1 MHSIE
6 EKINNL
12 KIVSHP
18 VIGENL
24 AILRDKNSDSKD
36 FRTAANKIAQI
47 LFYEATKT
55 LPTVEKTIETPLE
68 KTKQTVIDNTAE
80 IIVAPILRAGLAFE
94 DCAAELLPMAK
105 ICHIGM
111 YRNEETLK
119 PVWYYNK
126 LPQKLKNPQKTF
138 VFITDPMLATGGS
151 LLDTIK
157 LFADKNIPQN
167 QIKAVCLIGAPEGV
181 NKVHAHF
188 PDVEI
193 TLGAL
198 DRTLND
204 KGYILPGLGDAG
216 DRLFNTL

>member
-1 MHSIE
+1 MHGTQ

-12 KIVSHP
+12 KIVNHP

-24 AILRDKNSDSKD
+24 AILRNKNSDGER
-36 FRTAANKIAQI
+36 FRAAANRIAQI
-47 LFYEATKT
+47 LFYEAAKG
-55 LPTVEKTIETPLE
+55 LPVIEKTIETPLE
-68 KTKQTVIDNTAE
+68 TMKQTVIDNTAE
-80 IIVAPILRAGLAFE
+80 IIVSPILRAGLAFE
-94 DCAAELLPMAK
+94 KCALELLPVAK
-105 ICHIGM
+105 VCHIGM

-126 LPQKLKNPQKTF
+126 LPKNFKNPQKTF

-151 LLDTIK
+151 LLDAIK
-157 LFADKNIPQN
+157 LFADRNIPQKN
-167 QIKAVCLIGAPEGV
+167 IKAVCLIGAPEGV
-181 NKVHAHF
+181 NKVHSHY

-193 TLGAL
+193 TLAAL
-198 DRTLND
+198 DRTLNE